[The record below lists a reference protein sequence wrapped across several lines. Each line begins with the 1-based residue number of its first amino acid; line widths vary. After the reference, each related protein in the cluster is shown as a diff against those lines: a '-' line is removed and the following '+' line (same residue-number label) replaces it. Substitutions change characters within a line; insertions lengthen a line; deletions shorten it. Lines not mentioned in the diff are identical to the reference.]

1 MGKYFLMLVGESN
14 CLRSLYPNHHS
25 QEARNFLMLVGQS
38 NCLHSLYPQD
48 RVCSWITFR
57 RASQNFYDT
66 VINGMV
72 ISPFTPTSHPC
83 NSNLQ
88 APSTNACGER
98 GTTSRRNRDGLQ
110 PSTENGKQ
118 PQINC
123 RGGRLGNNGRVG
135 ECSSSEHNIMLRRS
149 EVGMRNHSLRD
160 INHRGCKT

>member
-1 MGKYFLMLVGESN
+1 MLVGESN
-14 CLRSLYPNHHS
+14 CLRSLYPYHHS

-38 NCLHSLYPQD
+38 NCLRTLYPQD

-88 APSTNACGER
+88 APSTNACGGR
-98 GTTSRRNRDGLQ
+98 GPLPNATATVCNHQLKMASHPKSSAEGDDSVIVVELVSALLQNTTS
-110 PSTENGKQ
+110 
-118 PQINC
+118 C
-123 RGGRLGNNGRVG
+123 FGGR
-135 ECSSSEHNIMLRRS
+135 RS
-149 EVGMRNHSLRD
+149 G
-160 INHRGCKT
+160 

>member
-1 MGKYFLMLVGESN
+1 MLVGESN
-14 CLRSLYPNHHS
+14 CLRSLYPYHHS

-38 NCLHSLYPQD
+38 NCLRTLYPQD

-83 NSNLQ
+83 NSSLQ

-98 GTTSRRNRDGLQ
+98 GDHFSTQPRRTAQ

-123 RGGRLGNNGRVG
+123 GGGRLGNSGRVG

-149 EVGMRNHSLRD
+149 EVGMRNHSLHD